1 MPHWL
6 VAIIPIG
13 QPSCAPRPSGIDT
26 LGRPAREEETV
37 RRSCTYSFSP
47 VLLAEVRGLEALTS
61 SAGDEDVKADRS
73 GAVFTAEGWRS
84 TSTPC

>member
-13 QPSCAPRPSGIDT
+13 QPSCSPRPSGIET
-26 LGRPAREEETV
+26 LGRPASEEETV
-37 RRSCTYSFSP
+37 RRSCTYSSRP
-47 VLLAEVRGLEALTS
+47 VLPAE
-61 SAGDEDVKADRS
+61 DEDGDVKVDRR

-84 TSTPC
+84 TSTPA